1 MLNNT
6 FVHLFHQLLYK
17 LRLSA
22 KLLNPV
28 IVVAHLLI
36 VVILYDEQIFFRIF
50 YSLTNHAVH

>member
-36 VVILYDEQIFFRIF
+36 VVLLNDEQIFFRILN
-50 YSLTNHAVH
+50 SLVYHAVH